1 MISFNKKLSPFSFF
15 DGPDGLKPDPDPEK
29 FENRNPG
36 EGPLEKGREAIC
48 ACANKCS
55 EARAET
61 GGKEREKGV
70 YANVARQQVNNC
82 RAPALRE
89 DRGEEGEKG
98 VG

>member
-61 GGKEREKGV
+61 GGGGEGKRSLCK
-70 YANVARQQVNNC
+70 C
-82 RAPALRE
+82 RAPASQQLSRA
-89 DRGEEGEKG
+89 GP
-98 VG
+98 